1 VSLSV
6 IKIGSGPD
14 LVLLHGWGLN
24 LAVWDSVVADLATR
38 YTLTLIDLP
47 GHGLSA
53 DWNASHIEEAANAV
67 AAVTPPH
74 SAVLGWSLGGQ
85 FAIQLATHYTNKVS
99 ALILVATTP
108 KFVTSDDWPHGVK
121 ADVLNDFVKR
131 LSTSYAATIRH
142 FLALQVL
149 HSNVTRSTIT
159 ALQKAIVSRGEPN
172 ITNLMHG
179 LTLLAA
185 SDYRHTLSA
194 IVQPTLVI
202 QGDHDALTREPAAAW
217 MAARIPNA
225 TYLKIAHAAHA
236 PFLSHREQ
244 FLEALNNFLSLQ
256 YAEATQSS

>member
-1 VSLSV
+1 MSLSV
-6 IKIGSGPD
+6 VKIGAGPN
-14 LVLLHGWGLN
+14 LVLLHGWGMN
-24 LAVWDSVVADLATR
+24 LAVWDDVVDDLAAR

-53 DWNASHIEEAANAV
+53 DLSATHIEEAANAV
-67 AAVTPPH
+67 AAVTPSH

-85 FAIQLATHYTNKVS
+85 FAMQLAMHYTNKVA

-108 KFVTSDDWPHGVK
+108 KFIASDDWLHGVK
-121 ADVLNDFVKR
+121 ADLLNDFVKR
-131 LSTSYAATIRH
+131 LSTNYATTIRN
-142 FLALQVL
+142 FLAIQAL
-149 HSNVTRSTIT
+149 HSSVTRDTIT
-159 ALQKAIVSRGEPN
+159 ALQKSIVSRGEPN
-172 ITNLMHG
+172 ITNLMQG

-217 MAARIPNA
+217 MAAQIPNA

-244 FLEALNNFLSLQ
+244 FLDALNHFLTLQ
-256 YAEATQSS
+256 CE